1 MSAMLMLLIAAGVLM
16 AILTVLLIYRSTLE
30 MHEDDQLFLDAA
42 ESHMAKEQEEL
53 QVKLNKI
60 EPMVRWVGAACVLL
74 LLGAAGMWVYTGIM
88 STNAGM
94 H

>member
-1 MSAMLMLLIAAGVLM
+1 MSPMIMLLILAGVLM
-16 AILTVLLIYRSTLE
+16 ALLTVLLIYRSTLE

-60 EPMVRWVGAACVLL
+60 EPMVRWIGAATVVALL
-74 LLGAAGMWVYTGIM
+74 AAAGIWIYGGIM
-88 STNAGM
+88 STSM
-94 H
+94 PH